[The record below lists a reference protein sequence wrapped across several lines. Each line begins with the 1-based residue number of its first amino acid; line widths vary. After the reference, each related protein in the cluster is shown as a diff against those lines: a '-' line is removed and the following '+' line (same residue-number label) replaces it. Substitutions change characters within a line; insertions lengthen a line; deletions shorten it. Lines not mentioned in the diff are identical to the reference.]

1 MNPRQPSSALLACQF
16 PQSPRALR
24 ACGLRSISFARVV
37 DNNVVLYGGSAGLH
51 RIVPIRRACGRV
63 EDIALRLSGGFLLLI
78 FQFDDGPVIEYS
90 VSHASLVLNLPVVI
104 SRPFIARSD
113 ILKAVSGWYAGTGS
127 WKITSAMCLSMLHD
141 GGRWKPSSLLPS
153 WPETPLKRRIFR
165 VGAPYRRRSSHSRAL
180 RYSL

>member
-113 ILKAVSGWYAGTGS
+113 ILKAVSGWYAGT
-127 WKITSAMCLSMLHD
+127 
-141 GGRWKPSSLLPS
+141 S